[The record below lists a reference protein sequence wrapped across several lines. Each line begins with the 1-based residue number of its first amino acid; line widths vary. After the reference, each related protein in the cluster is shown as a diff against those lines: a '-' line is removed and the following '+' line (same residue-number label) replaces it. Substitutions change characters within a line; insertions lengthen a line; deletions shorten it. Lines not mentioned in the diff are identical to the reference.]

1 MWQSFWNKLKF
12 KFFLS
17 FKTLPYTEE
26 YLRRIYKIYLNHDKI
41 IHYRDGYPVFSLSTP
56 AVFSKPAANMLA
68 RSVFS
73 NIQNRNLPN
82 LMSFAVNDICN
93 ANCEHCSFFE
103 GVDDKNRQVLTLEQS
118 KKLISDA
125 QELGVAVINFVGGE
139 PLLRKDLPELIS
151 SVDKDLSTTTIFT
164 NGALLASRAEIL
176 KKKGL
181 DGVYVSIDSADSA
194 THDKKRGVKGLFA
207 KAMQGIEASRVAG
220 LTVGMS
226 CTITEVEFRNGELR
240 KLIELAK
247 RISVHEVVV
256 FDTIPTGRLKGC
268 SNLVDNNDW
277 IEDLI
282 AFTKKYNQDLSYPGI
297 LVYAYA
303 TSYRSTGC
311 SGGTSYFYVT
321 PYGDIS
327 PCDFNHH
334 QFGNILDE
342 PLFKIWERLTNKN
355 DYRQATWNGCKM
367 KDSNFINSNE

>member
-1 MWQSFWNKLKF
+1 MWQSFWNKLRF

-82 LMSFAVNDICN
+82 LMSFAVNDVCN
-93 ANCEHCSFFE
+93 ANCKHCSFFE
-103 GVDDKNRQVLTLEQS
+103 GVDDKNRQVLNLEQA
-118 KKLISDA
+118 KKLIYDA
-125 QELGVAVINFVGGE
+125 QELGVSVINFVGGE

-151 SVDKDLSTTTIFT
+151 SVDKNLSTTTIFT
-164 NGALLASRAEIL
+164 NGILLASQAEIL

-194 THDKKRGVKGLFA
+194 THDKKRGTKGLFA
-207 KAMQGIEASRVAG
+207 KAMQGIEVSKKVG

-226 CTITEVEFRNGELR
+226 CTITEAEFRSGELA
-240 KLIELAK
+240 KIIELAK
-247 RISVHEVVV
+247 KIGVHEVVI

-268 SNLVDNNDW
+268 KNLLDNNDW

-282 AFTKKYNQDLSYPGI
+282 AYTKKYNQDLSYPGI

-311 SGGTSYFYVT
+311 SGGTSYFYVS

-327 PCDFNHH
+327 PCDFNHR
-334 QFGNILDE
+334 QFGNILNE
-342 PLFKIWERLTNKN
+342 SLFKIWEKLTNNN
-355 DYRQATWNGCKM
+355 DYKQAGWNGCKM
-367 KDSNFINSNE
+367 KDSDFVGVGK